1 MYKKISILL
10 VLLMFL
16 FSAALPAY
24 AGNNQHVDAHFQ
36 KTAVQ
41 QPVIY
46 ERDIVV
52 TEAGGVY
59 QVGFTTIKIPENFTS
74 GLPVTL
80 HVEVASVN
88 GEAGIEFTPDIPCF
102 NADVTIIVH
111 SYNGLLYDKTLGK
124 NLKQNIHQQILKV
137 QHFSRYAFS

>member
-16 FSAALPAY
+16 FSAVLPAY
-24 AGNNQHVDAHFQ
+24 AGNNHPADIQ
-36 KTAVQ
+36 KTVVQ

-46 ERDIVV
+46 TRDIAV

-59 QVGFTTIKIPENFTS
+59 QVGFTTIKIPENFTQ

-88 GEAGIEFTPDIPCF
+88 GAAGIEFTPDIPYF

-111 SYNGLLYDKTLGK
+111 SYNGMLYDKTLGT
-124 NLKQNIHQQILKV
+124 NIKQDIHQQTLKV